1 MIIDSFKELSSVGVV
16 SVHLTAGKYLLMES
30 SNMTIFLIGGSVET
44 KNSWIKSGSVRGSLF
59 VNTNFPSY

>member
-1 MIIDSFKELSSVGVV
+1 MIIYSFKELSSVGVV

-44 KNSWIKSGSVRGSLF
+44 KNS
-59 VNTNFPSY
+59 